1 MALNEMTDQERRPA
15 QRAPWR
21 SPQVKS
27 VPVGVCNLLACTLPL
42 VDCGPPNHQCAL
54 PQNC

>member
-1 MALNEMTDQERRPA
+1 MALNDKTPQEQRPSERSPW
-15 QRAPWR
+15 RAPR
-21 SPQVKS
+21 VKS

>member
-1 MALNEMTDQERRPA
+1 MALKEMTDQEPRPS

-21 SPQVKS
+21 RPQVKS
-27 VPVGVCNLLACTLPL
+27 VPVGACNLLACTLPL
-42 VDCGPPNHQCAL
+42 VDCGPPNHVCDL